1 MEVKQHYVERDIGE
15 ILLSEEEI
23 KARVAELGREISR
36 DYEGKDLVAVCILR
50 GCFIFFSDLMRQIS
64 IPVAIE
70 FMSVSS
76 YGGGSESS
84 GSVKINYDMQN
95 DIAGRHVLIVEDIID
110 SGNTL
115 AHLTEMLASRRP
127 ASIEICALLSK
138 PERRQVEVPA
148 RYVGFEI
155 PDEFVVGYGLDYNSL
170 YRNYRNIGIL
180 KREVYE

>member
-1 MEVKQHYVERDIGE
+1 MKQHYVERDIGE

-23 KARVAELGREISR
+23 RARVAELGREISR
-36 DYEGKDLVAVCILR
+36 DYEDKDLVAVCILR

-95 DIAGRHVLIVEDIID
+95 DIAGKHVLIVEDIID

-115 AHLTEMLASRRP
+115 AHLAEMLKSRRP
-127 ASIEICALLSK
+127 ASIEICALLNK
-138 PERRQVEVPA
+138 PDRRQVEVDA
-148 RYVGFEI
+148 KYVGFDI